1 MKKVYL
7 FTPTEGRTE
16 DINNYISA
24 AANILR
30 AMFENRGEEIEIVTN
45 FNLEPAGTDAD
56 GERITKIRN
65 CDNPLLYMSEE
76 AALIDSC
83 DYVARPDGRLGFAWS
98 SLYDDCHYLIEDL
111 HSINTIELDSDFLPN
126 APTIAGN
133 RRRYTP
139 VVFNRRDYSE
149 MPSKTYWN

>member
-7 FTPTEGRTE
+7 FTPVEGRTE

-65 CDNPLLYMSEE
+65 CDNPILYMSEE
-76 AALIDSC
+76 LALLNGC
-83 DYVARPDGRLGFAWS
+83 DYLARPEHYIACGFGKWSELLYEDGLQDSLGCWKE
-98 SLYDDCHYLIEDL
+98 IIDL
-111 HSINTIELDSDFLPN
+111 DTDFLPH
-126 APTIAGN
+126 APTNTGN
-133 RRRYTP
+133 RRRYIP
-139 VVFNRRDYSE
+139 VSFSCRE
-149 MPSKTYWN
+149 L